1 MNSTSH
7 LPKLRDFFASLPA
20 SQSAAD
26 TLEHD
31 TPLIS
36 HGVLD
41 SLNLFMLITFIED
54 DLGIIIDPD
63 DVTPENFASMDAIA
77 GLLKTSARVTP
88 T

>member
-7 LPKLRDFFASLPA
+7 LPKLREFFASLPA
-20 SQSAAD
+20 SQIAAD
-26 TLEHD
+26 ALEND

-36 HGVLD
+36 RGVLD
-41 SLNLFMLITFIED
+41 PLNLFMLITFIED

-63 DVTPENFASMDAIA
+63 DITPENFASMDAIT
-77 GLLKTSARVTP
+77 GLLEISARVTP